1 MRADAR
7 VGGHFVQG
15 HVDSTGTIEEL
26 RQDGDCWWVTVRF
39 PPSLAAQIVR
49 KGSIAIDGISLTVA
63 GVDDRRL
70 DVQIIPFTWQHTNL
84 KAAKVNDP
92 VNLECDML
100 GKYVLRAMEVT
111 SKTGKAGRRQDVTKK
126 TLKTPF
132 ASIEDAVAAIRDGRM
147 IIVVDDEDRENEG
160 DLTIAAESV
169 TPDVINFMATHG
181 PRADL
186 PVDDGVAARRARAA
200 AGGERQHD
208 AVQHGVLRPDRRE
221 AARDDGHL
229 GRPTGRRPS

>member
-1 MRADAR
+1 MFTGLVETVGEVAEIKPTPAGVRLRLATHLSAELTPGDSLAVNGVCLTVVSADADGVHMDVSPETLRVTTLGTLKRGVPVNLERPMRADAR

-84 KAAKVNDP
+84 QAAKVNDP

-111 SKTGKAGRRQDVTKK
+111 SKTGKREDGK
-126 TLKTPF
+126 T
-132 ASIEDAVAAIRDGRM
+132 
-147 IIVVDDEDRENEG
+147 
-160 DLTIAAESV
+160 
-169 TPDVINFMATHG
+169 
-181 PRADL
+181 
-186 PVDDGVAARRARAA
+186 
-200 AGGERQHD
+200 
-208 AVQHGVLRPDRRE
+208 
-221 AARDDGHL
+221 
-229 GRPTGRRPS
+229 